1 MKINQ
6 LRMAISLKKIM
17 IIEDDLDLAKSLSEF
32 LSIKGYDIYYLE
44 VFAWLKSLR
53 TLEI

>member
-1 MKINQ
+1 
-6 LRMAISLKKIM
+6 MAISLKKIM